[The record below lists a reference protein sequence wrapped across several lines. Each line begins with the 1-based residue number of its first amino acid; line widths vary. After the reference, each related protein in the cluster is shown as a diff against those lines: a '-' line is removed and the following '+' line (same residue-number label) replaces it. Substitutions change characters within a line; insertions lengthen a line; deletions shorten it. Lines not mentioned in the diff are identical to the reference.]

1 MSSQKPGGTQ
11 STLLSFFGK
20 QPTAASSSS
29 PAQRNTPRA
38 APEPASSSS
47 KPASKANGAG
57 GKALTTSEA
66 DVLSLLSSDGPE
78 VELEGASK
86 TSTIPA
92 KRPAKEA
99 PVASSSKSKLSSE
112 VNRNVKSESE
122 GEEEDEESVA
132 RRKRPSLGRGVK
144 GSRGR
149 IIDSEDSED
158 EETSSPVQARKGTNG
173 KASNGK
179 GDKGKKPKKGKKKAG
194 GDDDDFAASSSEDS
208 DDYFDDGLDE
218 ALAELS
224 DGSDAM
230 SDATSSSSVGT
241 KTKVKGKG
249 KAKASLAAMTTKT
262 PAARQS
268 SLAGF
273 AAGSSSAVGSRPMLK
288 TASSGSGSI
297 GNIKTAAEAAR
308 EKAKQDRQ
316 TNENVFSFLIDPKDA
331 DGIRPGEPG
340 YDPRTL
346 YIPKSAWATFTPF
359 ERQFWEIKQNHYD
372 TVLFFQKGKFF
383 ELYEEDA
390 AIGHRDFDLKLTD
403 RVKMKMVGVPE
414 TSFDYWAAKFLAK
427 GYKVGRVDQCE
438 TALGAEIRNKD
449 DKKAGKGKG
458 SAKQANGKEIVRR
471 ELKSVLTGGTIVD
484 GSMLTDDMS
493 NHCVAIK
500 EDTPTPTSP
509 PSFGVCVLD
518 ASTAEFSLSF
528 FVDDASRTELE
539 TLIRQLK
546 PKELIHQKGN
556 LSVSTLRLLRNC
568 VGIDCQ
574 WTALKEGKEFLR
586 AEDARD
592 EVVKLFKENKQGKEA
607 DEEEMAVDREEG
619 EGGDDALLPDNIRV
633 MLDKPVAMSALG
645 GMVWY
650 LRQLNLDS
658 DLVTARNFNVYDP
671 LSRGN
676 GTLILDGQT
685 LAHIEVLQN
694 SQGGT
699 EGTLLQLLGRCVTPF
714 GKRLF
719 KVWLCAPLRDV
730 VAINDRLDA
739 VDDLLAN
746 SNFAVAFDNMVKK
759 LPDLERMLSR
769 IHGKTIKK
777 GDFCEVISSFE
788 RLMAGLKDLAELCED
803 FKSQGIPNLL
813 KSIPD
818 ITDLLQEIQ
827 ELYDS
832 DELLPVDGKDEE
844 YDRAKQVCDDAEEAL
859 EEALRDAKKQLK
871 CPEIVFRD
879 IGTKDI
885 FQLEIPNRIKVPSS
899 WTKMSG
905 TQKLSRYYTPETTGM
920 IADLKEARERKQMV
934 VNDFQYKLY
943 GEFDKHYSTW
953 MAVIK
958 GVAQLD
964 CLLSL
969 SKSSAA
975 LGEPCVRPEIVESET
990 AFANFEEL
998 RHPCIFSAST
1008 DFIPNDVAI
1017 GGEAKNLTLLTGP
1030 NMAGKSTLLRMTC
1043 TAVIMAQLGCY
1054 VPAASARISP
1064 IDAIYS
1070 RMGAND
1076 FIFANASTF
1085 KVEMDDCNK
1094 ILQKSTPRSLV
1105 ILDELGRGTSTYDG
1119 MAIAYAVLHR
1129 LATHTG
1135 CIGFFATHF
1144 TSLTEDYAYHPE
1156 IRLASMQTSVNDE
1169 TREVL
1174 FLYKLIDGS
1183 APKSYGPHVAS
1194 MAGLSEAIVERA
1206 IGISKQFEESSR
1218 ARELTMRANET
1229 LPLTAQA
1236 DAAFLLKL
1244 AKLKLAG
1251 GEYDGNKAQ
1260 LLRTLQT
1267 MRAGF
1272 SKLRE
1277 APPRA
1282 VAAPA

>member
-11 STLLSFFGK
+11 ATLFSFFGK

-38 APEPASSSS
+38 VPKSASSTT
-47 KPASKANGAG
+47 KQAAKANGSSA
-57 GKALTTSEA
+57 KALTTSEA

-78 VELEGASK
+78 VELER
-86 TSTIPA
+86 TSSTVPA

-99 PVASSSKSKLSSE
+99 PVASSSKSKLSAQVE
-112 VNRNVKSESE
+112 RDVKSES
-122 GEEEDEESVA
+122 GEEEDDDGEEGEERVA

-144 GSRGR
+144 SSRTR
-149 IIDSEDSED
+149 VVDSEESED
-158 EETSSPVQARKGTNG
+158 EEEHSSPVQARKGAALKQQNG
-173 KASNGK
+173 KVAT
-179 GDKGKKPKKGKKKAG
+179 DKSKNRKKKAG
-194 GDDDDFAASSSEDS
+194 SDDDFAASSSAGEES

-218 ALAELS
+218 ALAAMS

-230 SDATSSSSVGT
+230 SDATSSSSVGH
-241 KTKVKGKG
+241 KAKSKGKG
-249 KAKASLAAMTTKT
+249 KAKATPATAKT
-262 PAARQS
+262 PVRQS

-273 AAGSSSAVGSRPMLK
+273 SAGSAAGSRPMLK

-297 GNIKTAAEAAR
+297 GNIKTAAETAR

-539 TLIRQLK
+539 TLVRQLK

-586 AEDARD
+586 AEDAKD
-592 EVVKLFKENKQGKEA
+592 EVIKLFKENRAA
-607 DEEEMAVDREEG
+607 DEEAEMDVDGAEG
-619 EGGDDALLPDNIRV
+619 GENGGDDAVLPDNIRL

-645 GMVWY
+645 AMVWY
-650 LRQLNLDS
+650 LRQLNLDA
-658 DLVTARNFNVYDP
+658 DLVTARNFNIYDP

-676 GTLILDGQT
+676 GTLVLDGQT

-699 EGTLLQLLGRCVTPF
+699 EGTLLQLLSRCVTPF

-746 SNFAVAFDNMVKK
+746 SQFAVTFDNMVKK

-777 GDFCEVISSFE
+777 EDFCTVIASFE
-788 RLMAGLKDLAELCED
+788 TLMEGLKNLAGLCAD

-813 KSIPD
+813 EATPD

-832 DELLPVDGKDEE
+832 KELLPVDGKDEE
-844 YDRAKQVCDDAEEAL
+844 YDHAKQVCDDAEDAL
-859 EEALRDAKKQLK
+859 ENARRDAKKKLK
-871 CPEIVFRD
+871 CPEIVFKD

-885 FQLEIPNRIKVPSS
+885 FQLEVPNSVKVPSN

-905 TQKLSRYYTPETTGM
+905 TQKVARYYTPETTRM

-934 VNDFQYKLY
+934 INDFQYKLY

-958 GVAQLD
+958 AVAQLD

-975 LGEPCVRPEIVESET
+975 LGEPCVRPEIVAAET
-990 AFANFEEL
+990 AFADFQEL
-998 RHPCIFSAST
+998 RHPCIFSAET
-1008 DFIPNDVAI
+1008 DFIPNNVAI

-1169 TREVL
+1169 TREVV
-1174 FLYKLIDGS
+1174 FLYKLVDGS

-1194 MAGLSEAIVERA
+1194 MAGLSEEIVERA

-1218 ARELTMRANET
+1218 ARELSMRANET

-1244 AKLKLAG
+1244 ARLKLAG
-1251 GEYDGNKAQ
+1251 GEYSGDKAQ
-1260 LLRTLQT
+1260 LLRTLRT
-1267 MRAGF
+1267 MRTGF
-1272 SKLRE
+1272 SNLH
-1277 APPRA
+1277 AAQLPA
-1282 VAAPA
+1282 VAAEA